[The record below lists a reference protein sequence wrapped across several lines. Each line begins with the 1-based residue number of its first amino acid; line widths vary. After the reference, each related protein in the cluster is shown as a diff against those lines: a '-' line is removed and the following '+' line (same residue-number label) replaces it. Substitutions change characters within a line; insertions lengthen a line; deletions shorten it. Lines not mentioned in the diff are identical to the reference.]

1 MNPELISRLISLVE
15 RTGDRV
21 VLADPQTGKAVVV
34 LDLSSYERL
43 CVGSQMTETAPP
55 AVVEK
60 EVQATAKIEE
70 LKVQKSSEIKVKT
83 TTKDKS
89 ADKLPPPVTNTGLT
103 DLTQDEL
110 LDKINREI
118 AAWKTGQEKKRTEEL
133 KAAAQ
138 TAEPFSGVSAVL
150 EEEERFYLE
159 PIE

>member
-1 MNPELISRLISLVE
+1 MNPELIARLISLVE

-34 LDLSSYERL
+34 LDLSSYEKL
-43 CVGSQMTETAPP
+43 CVGVKPAELSSKPALPEEPAAAP
-55 AVVEK
+55 
-60 EVQATAKIEE
+60 KIDEA
-70 LKVQKSSEIKVKT
+70 KVQKVAEIKEKKALVGKPV
-83 TTKDKS
+83 DKAS
-89 ADKLPPPVTNTGLT
+89 APAANTGLT

-118 AAWKTGQEKKRTEEL
+118 AAWKTSQESKRTEEL
-133 KAAAQ
+133 KAAAK
-138 TAEPFSGVSAVL
+138 TAVPFSGVASVF